1 MRRAYPLPRLIAGA
15 LRALIDLG
23 TARIALTRIKPN
35 GVLDRNRR
43 NAARLRQGARHI
55 APASVAQSCDDTAFF
70 ITRMA
75 NRVPWRS
82 DCLVQALAG
91 QQWLAREGIPSEIVV
106 GTSKPEGGVFESHAW
121 LRQADRIVLG
131 GDIGRFVTLLEP
143 DAATGERDL

>member
-1 MRRAYPLPRLIAGA
+1 MRRAYPLPRLLSGA

-23 TARIALTRIKPN
+23 AARIALTWIKPN

-43 NAARLRQGARHI
+43 NAVLLGPGASRI
-55 APASVAQSCDDTAFF
+55 APPAIAQSCDETAFF
-70 ITRMA
+70 ITHMA

-91 QQWLAREGIPSEIVV
+91 QRWLARAGIPSEIVV
-106 GTSKPEGGVFESHAW
+106 GTSKPADGGFESHAW

-131 GDIGRFVTLLEP
+131 GDIARFVPLPEP
-143 DAATGERDL
+143 DAGIF